1 MSERTIRVE
10 TAPAYDVRVGPG
22 LLAEVDAA
30 TSSFSKR
37 AIVTDENVA
46 PLYLGSLRASAW
58 APHVEI
64 PAGEDS
70 KSFVVLEHVLDFL
83 VDSGLDR
90 SSCVVALGGGVVGDV
105 TGFAASLF
113 MRGIAYVQVPTTLLA
128 QVDSSVGGKTAVNL
142 AKGKN
147 LAGTFHQ
154 PSVVLADTATLA
166 TLSEEELRSGLGEV
180 VKTALLDGEA
190 ALTELEDRAE
200 ALLARD
206 ADALADVV
214 ARCVRLKASIV
225 ARDPREAN
233 ERKALNLGH
242 TFAHG
247 IEYAAGF
254 GTIPHG
260 VAVAVGV
267 MLALRASAELG
278 LLVDTT
284 LVERVARLHAR
295 LGLPCDLAELAT
307 RYRVDLDGQ
316 EIFGGILLDKKRVAG
331 APTFVMPVAAGRWQ
345 IDVLA
350 PESALRR
357 WLGMGAA

>member
-90 SSCVVALGGGVVGDV
+90 RSCVIALGGGVVGDV
-105 TGFAASLF
+105 AGMAASLF
-113 MRGIAYVQVPTTLLA
+113 MRGIAFVQAPTTLLA

-154 PSVVLADTATLA
+154 PSVVLADTSTLA
-166 TLSEEELRSGLGEV
+166 TLSDEELRSGLGEV
-180 VKTALLDGEA
+180 VKTALLDGEE
-190 ALTELEDRAE
+190 ALSELETRAD

-206 ADALADVV
+206 PDALADVV
-214 ARCVRLKASIV
+214 ARCVRLKAAIV
-225 ARDPREAN
+225 ARDPREKN

-267 MLALRASAELG
+267 MLALRASAELR
-278 LLVDTT
+278 LLADAT
-284 LVERVARLHAR
+284 LVERVTRLHAR
-295 LGLPCDLAELAT
+295 LGLPRSLAELSLRHEVRLAADDLCLGMLHDKKGAAGEA
-307 RYRVDLDGQ
+307 RLVLLESPGRWRVDVPASRSQL
-316 EIFGGILLDKKRVAG
+316 E
-331 APTFVMPVAAGRWQ
+331 
-345 IDVLA
+345 
-350 PESALRR
+350 R
-357 WLGMGAA
+357 WLK